1 MIYKTTEKTSRAI
14 KIFIEEGG
22 QEIARAYIY
31 IIFNGLHDE
40 PYALLEDVFVNEKYR
55 GQGHGKE
62 IIKAAIEEAKK
73 QGCYK
78 LIGTSRYE
86 REKVHNLY
94 SGLGFEDYGKE
105 FRINL

>member
-1 MIYKTTEKTSRAI
+1 MNYKTTEKTSRAI
-14 KIFIEEGG
+14 KIFVEVEGA
-22 QEIARAYIY
+22 EIARAYIY
-31 IIFNGLHDE
+31 IIFNGLHDD
-40 PYALLEDVFVNEKYR
+40 PYALLEDVFVAEGHR

-62 IIKAAIEEAKK
+62 IIKAVVEEAKK

-86 REKVHNLY
+86 REKVHKLY
-94 SGLGFEDYGKE
+94 LDLGFEDYGKE